1 MGSTKQTQQQGQK
14 MHNITTTP
22 EQDKNEAQY
31 ILAQAH
37 ADFAY
42 TPSATNWQALEVA
55 MYAFQKAHQLQ
66 QVAAKQ
72 NKTK

>member
-1 MGSTKQTQQQGQK
+1 
-14 MHNITTTP
+14 MHNMTSTP

-55 MYAFQKAHQLQ
+55 MYAYQKAHQLH

-72 NKTK
+72 NKVK

>member
-1 MGSTKQTQQQGQK
+1 
-14 MHNITTTP
+14 MHNITSTP

-31 ILAQAH
+31 ILAQAS

-42 TPSATNWQALEVA
+42 MPSAKNWQALEVA
-55 MYAFQKAHQLQ
+55 MYAYQKAHQLQ

-72 NKTK
+72 NKVK

>member
-1 MGSTKQTQQQGQK
+1 
-14 MHNITTTP
+14 MHNMNSTP

-31 ILAQAH
+31 LLAQAH

-42 TPSATNWQALEVA
+42 TPSATNWQPLEVA
-55 MYAFQKAHQLQ
+55 MYAFQKAHQMH

-72 NKTK
+72 QKTK